1 MSFSFGFGGDEAD
14 GDNAGTSVPAGSKP
28 NTETRSD
35 GTPVNEHTVEELIA
49 TLPDHLSYSTVRIES
64 PTGRELFLPRR
75 DLHDVR
81 VQLLQE
87 GPENDHI
94 IDQIGTS
101 DLRSGVYEGGFKTW
115 ECSLDLASL
124 LLDRG
129 PRKDIDEL
137 IRCDQ
142 IIEVSIAYFSHHEHA
157 DNVQLGAGTAL
168 PTLVLFQHAL
178 LNTIPLTFTLAD
190 YNDTVLR
197 LVTLPNLLLT
207 WAATTKQ
214 GDFATTKLDS
224 DSTGDFDLSPELV
237 ARFLTDLKSMEIRL
251 RFLSGSWSPALADL
265 IPASGF
271 DYGTVILAAETIYSP
286 ESTEAF
292 TELLCVLLKRVK
304 MSKAMIAAKRMY
316 FGVGGSV
323 DGLKAACRE
332 RGAVAYEIENHGVPG
347 MDGGVGRA
355 LVEVQMY

>member
-14 GDNAGTSVPAGSKP
+14 GDNAGTSAPVGSKP
-28 NTETRSD
+28 NTEARSD
-35 GTPVNEHTVEELIA
+35 ETPVKEHTVEELVA
-49 TLPDHLSYSTVRIES
+49 TLPEHLSYSTVRIES

-142 IIEVSIAYFSHHEHA
+142 IIE
-157 DNVQLGAGTAL
+157 LGAGTAL

-224 DSTGDFDLSPELV
+224 DGTGDFDLSPELV
-237 ARFLTDLKSMEIRL
+237 ARFLSDLKSMEIRL
-251 RFLSGSWSPALADL
+251 RFLSGSWSPALANL